1 MAVVHVAYLCRS
13 IANEDIMSYLCTL
26 HTSVSPMILSFF
38 AAHTQHELSQFFLHA
53 RGAGSR
59 HSECIPQHG
68 VGAKISTYGRLNF
81 IILRHL
87 ASVCRS
93 KIFGLFA
100 DGRTVTLAA
109 RRFCISCVVRSK
121 CFLTNRRNLQDRS
134 VPISKRLKY
143 FNAVVASTAYF
154 SSQNNAI

>member
-1 MAVVHVAYLCRS
+1 MYTLYLGF
-13 IANEDIMSYLCTL
+13 ADDIVIFCCS
-26 HTSVSPMILSFF
+26 
-38 AAHTQHELSQFFLHA
+38 HTQHELSQFFLHA

-59 HSECIPQHG
+59 HSECIQKHG
-68 VGAKISTYGRLNF
+68 VGAKISSCGRLNF
-81 IILRHL
+81 TILRHL

-100 DGRTVTLAA
+100 YGRGGTCSTLILYIMCSTFEMFLDEAWEFT
-109 RRFCISCVVRSK
+109 RQKRS
-121 CFLTNRRNLQDRS
+121 L
-134 VPISKRLKY
+134 SKRLKY